1 MRSLSTLVLY
11 MKSGCPLCREA
22 EAALA
27 EAGLRYEE
35 RDILEDPELYAR
47 YRYRIPV
54 LARDGVDLMEGRH
67 FDPAALRSLR

>member
-1 MRSLSTLVLY
+1 

-22 EAALA
+22 EEALA
-27 EAGLRYEE
+27 EAGLAYAA

-54 LARDGVDLMEGRH
+54 LARDGVDLVEGRA
-67 FDPAALRSLR
+67 FDPNALRRLQ